1 MKLFIPYSDI
11 VNFVK
16 KKAGVDIAIR
26 FVEAQT
32 VSVSCRPN
40 DFIGD
45 IVVNAKVNAVTVS
58 TFNIELS
65 SKTPGVEQIICGA
78 VEFLGS
84 RVSALKFLKVEGKS
98 VEVALKQ
105 ITQLADVVGMVRALL
120 FETQADGFMFEI
132 TL

>member
-26 FVEAQT
+26 FVETQT
-32 VSVSCRPN
+32 VSISCRPN

-45 IVVNAKVNAVTVS
+45 IVVNAKVEAVTVS